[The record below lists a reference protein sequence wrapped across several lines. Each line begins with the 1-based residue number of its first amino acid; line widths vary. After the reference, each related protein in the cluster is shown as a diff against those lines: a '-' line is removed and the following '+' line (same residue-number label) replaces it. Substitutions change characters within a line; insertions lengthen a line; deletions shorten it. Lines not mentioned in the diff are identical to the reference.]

1 MAGITLAQAQT
12 LLDAAVTA
20 YQAAL
25 LSQEYS
31 TGNRSMKRAELAS
44 LSADVEKWSRIVNKL
59 DRGGIRVQGAT
70 PT

>member
-12 LLDAAVTA
+12 LLDAAITA

-25 LSQEYS
+25 TSQEYS
-31 TGNRSMKRAELAS
+31 HGNRRQVRAQLSA
-44 LSADVEKWSRIVNKL
+44 LSADVEKWSRLVQKL
-59 DRGGIRVQGAT
+59 DRGGIRITGAT

>member
-12 LLDAAVTA
+12 LLDAAIVA

-25 LSQEYS
+25 TSQEYS
-31 TGNRSMKRAELAS
+31 TGSRSLKRAELSA
-44 LSADVEKWSRIVNKL
+44 LSSDVEKWSRLVQKL
-59 DRGGIRVQGAT
+59 DRGGIRITGAT

>member
-12 LLDAAVTA
+12 LLDAAIVA

-25 LSQEYS
+25 TSQEYS
-31 TGNRSMKRAELAS
+31 RGGRHMKRAELSA
-44 LSADVEKWSRIVNKL
+44 LSNDVQKWSRLVKKL
-59 DRGGIRVQGAT
+59 DRGGIRITGAT